1 MLEYKT
7 GLPLSNMCLLFLE
20 VLDGGGGELITFKTR
35 GFWYILLEDTTL
47 AEVGLRHPAIS
58 NLHLYCWFLL
68 AKPWGSSQGGWGCR
82 ALLLRRVHAGSG
94 QGLAPTD

>member
-20 VLDGGGGELITFKTR
+20 VLGGGQLITFKTR
-35 GFWYILLEDTTL
+35 DFWYILLEDTTL
-47 AEVGLRHPAIS
+47 AGVGLRHPAIS
-58 NLHLYCWFLL
+58 NLHLYCSVL
-68 AKPWGSSQGGWGCR
+68 ASQAMGLIPGRLGIQ

-94 QGLAPTD
+94 QGLATTD

>member
-58 NLHLYCWFLL
+58 NLHLYCSVL
-68 AKPWGSSQGGWGCR
+68 ASQAVGLIPGRLGMQGTVAEKSPCR
-82 ALLLRRVHAGSG
+82 EWARLSPH
-94 QGLAPTD
+94 